1 MTLMHQRRLTLT
13 WSQSFAT
20 IRFFQRYVKK
30 SRPKRE
36 VSAAESLL
44 KDGAFFKKLKLQVA
58 MPRERGIRTMLQ
70 STKRFEVEL
79 YEFLDKDYDGE
90 SPDRVSIP
98 ERGSLVGEDGT
109 VHLYRLTGSPLFKAL
124 RTSIESIST
133 IANDVPGNTPGK
145 AAFEWIYQAFFWI
158 DSIHSKVTT
167 KANSFGAERLSIS
180 GVEAKK
186 LLERADEIFLNLPED
201 LRKTLSQHKI
211 FIAAT
216 KDGKLTVRSRKGGAH
231 HAVGATVIRWCPFLY
246 NALKHDVSDLEAWE
260 VEVARVSQD
269 FLSIRKFAEGKPM
282 NDPVVVQQSFGC
294 REDLAQLLA
303 VGAELVVLPS
313 ALLSESCQTLYNNI
327 SSYLSNNASR
337 EATKRFVNSRY
348 VDGGAVIESRKLLLD
363 SLLAR
368 RSLQGRMKTD
378 IPDEASN
385 QSLFRNAGRTIFAAA
400 LKKRIAALALP
411 DKDTATSHCEVKAWE
426 IENALFDAYQDEL
439 GDTQISSEYRE
450 KARALRRSLEDPENL
465 SLCVNILSG
474 KTSSDELVR
483 MSTDQLANP
492 TVRKDREKATIA
504 ARQWVVLTEPS
515 STAEK
520 VSTESKVVQGKP
532 ASLPPLEQ
540 VPRRRTSRSSG
551 STFLPPARSNS
562 NEEAKGLKSAGPD
575 RDVKPPSKL
584 HDLLKTASRPKRAPP
599 PPPPSL
605 VDMSMNAPAR
615 EASDVVVTN
624 ATGGDEFFFTLSD
637 GARSF
642 MANLYAEM
650 DPQNEADGLLPEC
663 ITERGRLTIENF
675 SKFLSDK
682 LKNGRWIAM
691 ALRLNPLS
699 ERDAK
704 EHKQFC
710 KDYEGVKNRIAMFTL
725 DDGAKAFLV
734 TPRFHPSARGL
745 TFEKTLS
752 SYIVVLTKKT
762 H

>member
-1 MTLMHQRRLTLT
+1 
-13 WSQSFAT
+13 
-20 IRFFQRYVKK
+20 
-30 SRPKRE
+30 
-36 VSAAESLL
+36 
-44 KDGAFFKKLKLQVA
+44 
-58 MPRERGIRTMLQ
+58 MLQ

-98 ERGSLVGEDGT
+98 EGGSLVGEDGT
-109 VHLYRLTGSPLFKAL
+109 FHLYRLTGSPLFKAL

-133 IANDVPGNTPGK
+133 IARDVLGNTPGK

-158 DSIHSKVTT
+158 DSIHAKVTT
-167 KANSFGAERLSIS
+167 KTDSLGAQRLSIP

-186 LLERADEIFLNLPED
+186 LLKRADEIFLNLPED

-231 HAVGATVIRWCPFLY
+231 HAVGATIIRWCPFLY
-246 NALKHDVSDLEAWE
+246 NALKHDVSNLEAWE

-303 VGAELVVLPS
+303 AGAELVVLPS
-313 ALLSESCQTLYNNI
+313 PILSESCQTLYNNI

-348 VDGGAVIESRKLLLD
+348 VDGGAVIQNRKLLLD

-368 RSLQGRMKTD
+368 RSELRVSKMNTD
-378 IPDEASN
+378 NVDEASN
-385 QSLFRNAGRTIFAAA
+385 QLLFRNAGRTIFAGA
-400 LKKRIAALALP
+400 LKKRITTLGLP
-411 DKDTATSHCEVKAWE
+411 DRDTAASHCEVKAWE
-426 IENALFDAYQDEL
+426 IENALFDRYQREL
-439 GDTQISSEYRE
+439 GDSQISAEYRE
-450 KARALRRSLEDPENL
+450 KARALRRSLEDTENL
-465 SLCVNILSG
+465 SLCINVLSG
-474 KTSSDELVR
+474 KTSPDDLVR

-492 TVRKDREKATIA
+492 TVRKDREKATKA
-504 ARQWVVLTEPS
+504 ARQWAVLTEPS

-520 VSTESKVVQGKP
+520 VNSNTKNAAQVKP
-532 ASLPPLEQ
+532 ASMPSVAQ
-540 VPRRRTSRSSG
+540 HVSRRTTRNAG
-551 STFLPPARSNS
+551 SPSLPPAASKPQAAQRDS
-562 NEEAKGLKSAGPD
+562 NEEAKGMESAE
-575 RDVKPPSKL
+575 RDSDVRPASKF
-584 HDLLKTASRPKRAPP
+584 HDLLKTASRAKRAPP

-605 VDMSMNAPAR
+605 VDMSMNSVAR
-615 EASDVVVTN
+615 ESSTDVDEVVTN
-624 ATGGDEFFFTLSD
+624 SVGGDEFFFSLAD

-650 DPQNEADGLLPEC
+650 DPQNEADGLLPESL
-663 ITERGRLTIENF
+663 TERGRLTMDNF
-675 SKFLSDK
+675 SKFLADK
-682 LKNGRWIAM
+682 LKNGRWNAM
-691 ALRLNPLS
+691 ALRLNTMS
-699 ERDAK
+699 DKDAK
-704 EHKQFC
+704 EHKKFC
-710 KDYEGVKNRIAMFTL
+710 KDYEGVKNRIAMFSL

-734 TPRFHPSARGL
+734 TPRFHRSARGF
-745 TFEKTLS
+745 TFEKTLC

-762 H
+762 HG